1 MHAGSVRY
9 IRGVLWTWVWHGPQ
23 WARDAHP
30 NMAVTA
36 VSCETVVPLE
46 NITGRVLAKED
57 ISEDHL
63 CLPDPTMFTEK

>member
-1 MHAGSVRY
+1 MVHPWGAVDVGVARAAVGTRRTPQHGS
-9 IRGVLWTWVWHGPQ
+9 
-23 WARDAHP
+23 
-30 NMAVTA
+30 NSA